1 MPVPAPQAP
10 FQLQY
15 RPTITT
21 NFVELILTTV
31 NTTFVD
37 VTFTTTASAFVQEPT
52 PACDS
57 SLGESPCGPICCA
70 VGQYCASLGFCA
82 AVGST
87 TLTAITS
94 TGFATTTVP
103 SQRLTSNVA
112 TTVPLS
118 ATASTSATAIS
129 SPSQTPSPPSSW
141 LHLTASMALEIESVW
156 FQVVDYGQSRRSS
169 APLRLRWG
177 HSEVSYGSEKSTKGA
192 RRCLSGEGKV
202 MVRVYHAVGWY

>member
-21 NFVELILTTV
+21 KFVELILTTV

-37 VTFTTTASAFVQEPT
+37 VTFPTTASAFVQEPT

-103 SQRLTSNVA
+103 SQRLTSNVG

-118 ATASTSATAIS
+118 ATASTSATTIS

-141 LHLTASMALEIESVW
+141 LHLTASMALEIEASGFKSW
-156 FQVVDYGQSRRSS
+156 PTGKVVVLLLLYACAGGRVRLAMGRRSRRRERGDVY
-169 APLRLRWG
+169 L
-177 HSEVSYGSEKSTKGA
+177 EKEK
-192 RRCLSGEGKV
+192 
-202 MVRVYHAVGWY
+202 